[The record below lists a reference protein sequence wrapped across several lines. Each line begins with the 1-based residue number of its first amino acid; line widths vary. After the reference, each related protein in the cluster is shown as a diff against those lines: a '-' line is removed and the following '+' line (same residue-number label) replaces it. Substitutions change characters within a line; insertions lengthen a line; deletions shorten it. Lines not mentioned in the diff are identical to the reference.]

1 MYYTVILRMQDPTAQ
16 IDSEMLPT
24 RPIITPIPGKSVF
37 YIWSYIISLVQKC
50 ACVCIRCSEPQR
62 VTVEHLQEEFGID
75 EEQLEKAVDK
85 SDVNNIS
92 KFFGEVD
99 IFLPGLKLLAT
110 QEADVRSEAR
120 VNGSG
125 LAVNKALN
133 CWRNTYCAKFRTLIE
148 IILNVPQAS
157 VARDI
162 CQYLKQQQ
170 ESECFYICYNYRYSL
185 SLYLSCILRVL
196 SFLFSN

>member
-1 MYYTVILRMQDPTAQ
+1 MQDPTVQ

-24 RPIITPIPGKSVF
+24 RPTVTPIPGKSVF
-37 YIWSYIISLVQKC
+37 FLSSAQIVHL
-50 ACVCIRCSEPQR
+50 CIGCSEPQR
-62 VTVEHLQEEFGID
+62 VTVEHLQEEYGID
-75 EEQLEKAVDK
+75 EEQLEKTIDK
-85 SDVNNIS
+85 CDVNNIS

-99 IFLPGLKLLAT
+99 RFLPGLQLLPA

-125 LAVNKALN
+125 LAVNKALD

-148 IILNVPQAS
+148 IVLNVPQAS

-162 CQYLKQQQ
+162 CQYLKQQ
-170 ESECFYICYNYRYSL
+170 ESE
-185 SLYLSCILRVL
+185 
-196 SFLFSN
+196 SFFIQATGIESVT